1 METAA
6 LGHSLASAHQLVAAH
21 PLVAHPLVAAH
32 QLAALRQLASGYH
45 GPPALTVARAFSEWT
60 LDPPM
65 LVLVLILGG
74 AYIAGAR
81 RQRDWPAARRVWF
94 LGFGLGFWVIA
105 TMSFI
110 GAYQSVLFYAR
121 AIQTVLLVLVVP
133 LFLALGRPISLF
145 TAVFPRAGARL
156 EAAIR
161 SRPARIL
168 TFPAITTLALVA
180 VPFAMYF
187 TSWYTAVFH
196 SPAVRELT
204 YLALLAPGFA
214 FFWTLLRV
222 DPVPKEYSYA
232 VSMWITGA
240 EVIGDAFFGL
250 AVIASQNLI
259 GAAWY
264 HALARPWGPS
274 LQSDQI
280 IGGGAL
286 WILGDLVG
294 LPFLAA
300 QLIQLMREDES
311 DAARID
317 ADLDARDAA
326 LQAATVTA
334 AATGEPAADQ
344 AGKPWWEDDPR
355 FTSRFKPS

>member
-1 METAA
+1 
-6 LGHSLASAHQLVAAH
+6 
-21 PLVAHPLVAAH
+21 
-32 QLAALRQLASGYH
+32 
-45 GPPALTVARAFSEWT
+45 
-60 LDPPM
+60 
-65 LVLVLILGG
+65 
-74 AYIAGAR
+74 
-81 RQRDWPAARRVWF
+81 
-94 LGFGLGFWVIA
+94 
-105 TMSFI
+105 MSFL
-110 GAYQSVLFYAR
+110 GAYQHVLFFAR
-121 AIQTVLLVLVVP
+121 AIQTVLLVLLAP
-133 LFLALGRPISLF
+133 LFLALGRPVSLF
-145 TAVFPRAGARL
+145 IAVFPRAGARL
-156 EAAIR
+156 QAAIT

-168 TFPAITTLALVA
+168 TFPAITTFALVA

-196 SPAVRELT
+196 SAAIRELT

-240 EVIGDAFFGL
+240 EVIGDAFIGL
-250 AVIASQNLI
+250 AIIADQNLI
-259 GAAWY
+259 GAGWY
-264 HALARPWGPS
+264 HALARPWGPT
-274 LQSDQI
+274 LQADQI

-317 ADLDARDAA
+317 ADLDARDVALKTAA
-326 LQAATVTA
+326 LEATALDSAA
-334 AATGEPAADQ
+334 AATGEEPA
-344 AGKPWWEDDPR
+344 GEEKPWWEDDPR
-355 FTSRFKPS
+355 FTSRFKPT